1 MSTMIKQRLQTIIHR
16 LRRAFKKK
24 SGPCVGVCTDEA
36 STDVAQSEQA
46 DKSVDVTAT
55 RSSSAKS
62 SDEPKS
68 STQHDGPPGYK
79 EHVSSGSFSDS
90 GRASEDLVSRLSESP
105 TVPRPMPQLPT
116 IVIGEDLEPISID
129 LGTRRDSDHLVHF
142 FFLYPVYLLTSMQ
155 PRDEPSSE
163 HNHSI

>member
-1 MSTMIKQRLQTIIHR
+1 MSAMIKQRLQTVIQR
-16 LRRAFKKK
+16 LRRMFKKK
-24 SGPCVGVCTDEA
+24 SGPCVGACTAEEA

-55 RSSSAKS
+55 RSSSTQS

-79 EHVSSGSFSDS
+79 EHISSGSLDS

-129 LGTRRDSDHLVHF
+129 LGTQRDSDHLVHAF
-142 FFLYPVYLLTSMQ
+142 FFYPG
-155 PRDEPSSE
+155 
-163 HNHSI
+163 